1 MNDQS
6 VTGESHPMDALLDQY
21 LSFGVPQ
28 KGDIRVGEIVAN
40 RNGVLLVDIGAKS
53 EGIIPAEE
61 VEELDTAQNKLLAIG
76 KEIRVFVVDPEDE
89 EGNIVLSYLKV
100 AEEEDWKRVGELMKS
115 GDLCECRVTGF
126 NRGGLLVRL
135 FNLRGFM
142 PASQVGKA
150 ANGSRNTA
158 PEQQYQPLIGTTLNA
173 CVLEADQARG
183 RLILSAQ
190 EAEKSARNIL
200 RQERMDNLK
209 EGDIYEGEVINV
221 TDFGAFVDI
230 GEIEGLVHLS
240 ELSHKHVRRP
250 QDVLSVGDH
259 VKVSIL
265 SIDRERQRIALSM
278 KHLEPDPWEQIEE
291 LYQVGQLTQVT
302 ITQLAKYG
310 AFARID
316 DDYRFEGLIHIS
328 ELSDE
333 HVRRPNDVVKK
344 GDQVTARIIRIDVE
358 QKQIGL
364 SLKQVSSEKYV
375 NQDLEMASDLEVA
388 SE

>member
-61 VEELDTAQNKLLAIG
+61 VEQLDTAQNKLLALG

-89 EGNIVLSYLKV
+89 DGNIVLSYLKV

-115 GDLCECRVTGF
+115 GEQCECRVTGF

-142 PASQVGKA
+142 PASQVGSA
-150 ANGSRNTA
+150 VNGSRGATS
-158 PEQQYQPLIGTTLNA
+158 EQQYQSLIGTTMDA

-190 EAEKSARNIL
+190 EAEKSTRNIL
-200 RQERMDNLK
+200 RQERMDNLQ
-209 EGDIYEGEVINV
+209 EGEIYEGEVINV

-265 SIDRERQRIALSM
+265 NIDRERQRIALSM
-278 KHLEPDPWEQIEE
+278 KHLEPDPWEQIED

-328 ELSDE
+328 ELS
-333 HVRRPNDVVKK
+333 
-344 GDQVTARIIRIDVE
+344 GGTSAAQ
-358 QKQIGL
+358 
-364 SLKQVSSEKYV
+364 
-375 NQDLEMASDLEVA
+375 
-388 SE
+388 